1 MHTPVGGDQIVTD
14 GGADIPALSVIT
26 SGIWGELRGI
36 IDKTI
41 MSRAKS
47 VLDGVR
53 AKDLG
58 NFVELLK
65 LGPES
70 WDGWGNE
77 TGKSG

>member
-1 MHTPVGGDQIVTD
+1 LAVIKLLRPEGTD
-14 GGADIPALSVIT
+14 VPALSVVT

-41 MSRAKS
+41 MGRAKS

-53 AKDLG
+53 AEDLG

-65 LGPES
+65 LGTES